1 MKFKLIVDSKRGVW
15 GAYGRIFR
23 PGREYPITPEIAEA
37 ASDIP
42 GLTVIE
48 MDTKGEPI
56 SVKEAEPIL
65 VKEEAPKK
73 KGKKEKPFVAKIEPI
88 KVKESEVEELNIELK
103 STGAKPIK
111 IKKSSKKKEKEIN
124 LGDLSE

>member
-23 PGREYPITPEIAEA
+23 PGREYPISPEIAEA

-56 SVKEAEPIL
+56 SVKEKEPIL
-65 VKEEAPKK
+65 VKEEAPEK
-73 KGKKEKPFVAKIEPI
+73 KGKKEKPFVAKIEPV
-88 KVKESEVEELNIELK
+88 KVKESEVEELNIKLK